1 MKPPISSST
10 HGNSNSTN
18 KPLSD
23 FAAGVGSDASPAV
36 TSEEEPPDSGLS
48 TRTNLDNNNTQHV
61 QARTNQSLSV
71 PGRPRTA
78 TLESTANGSVTT
90 VENQDED
97 DSPSSAT
104 KGGGVVSTSP
114 FVSGKPPL
122 TSTNTTSTV
131 SSSADVAAPRREH
144 ATNKASPTAADI
156 SGDPADPAVAAT
168 ATVRGHTMTVT
179 EVLTL
184 LHSSEKGL
192 ATQEAQRRAQQH
204 GPNIVTEQKPT
215 SAMTIFIRQVAN
227 CLTIVLLAAMALSFG
242 VKDWVEGGV
251 VLAVILTNIIVG
263 FTQEWKAERTMA
275 SLRDLT
281 SPTAS
286 VIRDNGEQRIIP
298 SAQLVPG
305 DIVTFRTGDVLAA
318 DVRVLTMTNLETS
331 EAALTGESIPVAK
344 MVDPVEDPT
353 LTLGAAD
360 RLNLAYS
367 STTITKGRGT
377 GIVIATGKYTQIGKI
392 AEEMAAKQ
400 SGNDGRGFWSRKW
413 DKVAVLLGLRSGTPL
428 QIKLNKFAY
437 LLLGLAVLCAI
448 IVFAVAEFQLDSDIL
463 LYAIALGIGVIPES
477 LIPVL
482 TITFSVGA
490 KRMAQSGV
498 VVRRMEA
505 LEALGGV
512 STVCSDKTGTLTQGK
527 MVVRKFWLPDDAA
540 TSAKGELRGHTY
552 GVEEADTAFE
562 PRGRAFLENSGTEDT
577 PIENDRLSTEMID
590 LATAASLCN
599 IAELIPPSNED
610 PSWSARGDPTEIALL
625 VYATKLGYGRPSLV
639 SVQPSE
645 PEGEKPTDKKD
656 LNPEGFVLQ
665 VEYPFESE
673 VKLMT
678 TVYTTPNGQDKAF
691 MKGAVERV
699 IDRCTYITDQEK
711 YSEMSA
717 NARSKILFEAE
728 RLAAQGLRVLAFASR
743 EFNPKTKMVSL
754 TRQGCEQGMTFLGLC
769 ALYDPP
775 RATSLPAVLACKKAG
790 ISVCML
796 TGDHAAT
803 ARAIAKEVGILDES
817 TAGKNTVMTASEFE
831 ALSDEEVDAL
841 PSLPLVIAR
850 CSPSTKVRMVHAGR
864 RRGLYL
870 AMTGDGV
877 NDAPALKQA
886 PIGIAMG
893 ISGTD
898 VAKSAA
904 DMVLTDDCF
913 ESIVTAIREGRTIFD
928 NIQRFVIS
936 LLVANVG
943 EVILLLIGLAFKD
956 AAGESIFPLT
966 AVEILWTNMVT
977 ASLPA
982 VGLGMEIPS
991 EAIMERPPAD
1001 VLKGGVFSRG
1011 VILDMLFYGFQM
1023 GWTCLVAFIVMI
1035 YPLGNG
1041 DLGFDCNSS
1050 GRADQCDVVYQARS
1064 TVFTALILQNL
1075 LQAWA
1080 MFSMERSM
1088 FTPSA
1093 AKHIYRNGILFWS
1106 VIFGAATIPL
1116 CLYVPGFNESVFHHG
1131 ALRGAGWGVA
1141 LAATF
1146 VFIISME
1153 IWKWL
1158 ARRNGWPWLT
1168 RVTGGTAPIHLAA
1181 NRNTA
1186 TEIMTEKA

>member
-1 MKPPISSST
+1 MKPPPISSST

-18 KPLSD
+18 QPISEL
-23 FAAGVGSDASPAV
+23 AGAGSDSTPAV
-36 TSEEEPPDSGLS
+36 TSEEEPPDSGF
-48 TRTNLDNNNTQHV
+48 TTQ
-61 QARTNQSLSV
+61 QQQQQQDQSKQNESLSI
-71 PGRPRTA
+71 PAGRPRTA
-78 TLESTANGSVTT
+78 TLQSTANGSVTS
-90 VENQDED
+90 VDDD
-97 DSPSSAT
+97 DSRILSRH
-104 KGGGVVSTSP
+104 G
-114 FVSGKPPL
+114 GKPPL
-122 TSTNTTSTV
+122 TSTNTTSTISSTGEARGGARATGDV
-131 SSSADVAAPRREH
+131 S
-144 ATNKASPTAADI
+144 TASPLAIDANQ
-156 SGDPADPAVAAT
+156 DPADPTVAAAVT
-168 ATVRGHTMTVT
+168 MRGHTMTVSD
-179 EVLTL
+179 VLTL
-184 LHSSEKGL
+184 LHSSERGL
-192 ATQEAQRRAQQH
+192 STQEAQRRAQQH

-251 VLAVILTNIIVG
+251 VLAVILTNIVVG

-286 VIRDNGEQRIIP
+286 VIRDNGEQKTIQ

-305 DIVTFRTGDVLAA
+305 DIITFRTGDVLAA

-344 MVDPVEDPT
+344 LVDPVEDPT
-353 LTLGAAD
+353 FTLGAAD

-377 GIVIATGKYTQIGKI
+377 GVVIATGKYTQIGKI

-400 SGNDGRGFWSRKW
+400 SSNDGRGFWARKW
-413 DKVAVLLGLRSGTPL
+413 DKAAVLLGLRSGTPL

-527 MVVRKFWLPDDAA
+527 MVVRKFWLPDTVKDEQADLA
-540 TSAKGELRGHTY
+540 GRTY

-562 PRGRAFLENSGTEDT
+562 PRGRAFLESAEKDAH
-577 PIENDRLSTEMID
+577 IENDQLSTEMID

-610 PSWSARGDPTEIALL
+610 PQWSARGDPTEIALL

-639 SVQPSE
+639 SVQPPE
-645 PEGEKPTDKKD
+645 PEAADEKERLQVRKKD
-656 LNPEGFVLQ
+656 PNPEGFVLQ

-678 TVYTTPNGQDKAF
+678 TVYTTPEDQDKAF

-699 IDRCTYITDQEK
+699 IDRCTHITGSQDTATVLG
-711 YSEMSA
+711 A
-717 NARSKILFEAE
+717 NARLSILAEAE
-728 RLAAQGLRVLAFASR
+728 KLAGQGLRVLAFASR
-743 EFNPKTKMVSL
+743 AFNTRTRMESL

-803 ARAIAKEVGILDES
+803 ARAIAREVGILDES

-991 EAIMERPPAD
+991 KAIMERPPAD

-1011 VILDMLFYGFQM
+1011 VILDMLFYGIQM
-1023 GWTCLVAFIVMI
+1023 GWTCLVAFIIMI

-1041 DLGFDCNSS
+1041 DLGVDCNSS
-1050 GRADQCDVVYQARS
+1050 GKADQCDVVYQARS

-1116 CLYVPGFNESVFHHG
+1116 CLYVPKFNDSVFHHG
-1131 ALRGAGWGVA
+1131 ALGGPGWGVA

-1153 IWKWL
+1153 LWKWL

-1168 RVTGGTAPIHLAA
+1168 KITGGTALIQQHQPQSTAA
-1181 NRNTA
+1181 EVTV
-1186 TEIMTEKA
+1186 EKA

>member
-1 MKPPISSST
+1 MKPPISPST
-10 HGNSNSTN
+10 HGNTHSANQ
-18 KPLSD
+18 PLSD
-23 FAAGVGSDASPAV
+23 HQTSGNDASAV
-36 TSEEEPPDSGLS
+36 AATSEEEPPDSGLS
-48 TRTNLDNNNTQHV
+48 TPTKEEK
-61 QARTNQSLSV
+61 NQDEQKKSAPNGHST
-71 PGRPRTA
+71 RPRTA
-78 TLESTANGSVTT
+78 TLQSTTNASDATIDNANV
-90 VENQDED
+90 D
-97 DSPSSAT
+97 
-104 KGGGVVSTSP
+104 VSTS
-114 FVSGKPPL
+114 
-122 TSTNTTSTV
+122 TV
-131 SSSADVAAPRREH
+131 AGNFA
-144 ATNKASPTAADI
+144 
-156 SGDPADPAVAAT
+156 
-168 ATVRGHTMTVT
+168 VRGHTMTAA
-179 EVLTL
+179 EVLSL
-184 LHSSEKGL
+184 LTTSEKGL
-192 ATQEAQRRAQQH
+192 ATDEAKRRATVH
-204 GPNIVTEQKPT
+204 GPNVVTEQKPT
-215 SAMTIFIRQVAN
+215 SAMTIFVRQVAN

-251 VLAVILTNIIVG
+251 ILAVILTNIVVG

-275 SLRDLT
+275 SLRDLS
-281 SPTAS
+281 SPTAN
-286 VIRDNGEQRIIP
+286 VIRDDGEQKTIQ
-298 SAQLVPG
+298 SSELVPG
-305 DIVTFRTGDVLAA
+305 DIVTFRTGDVLPA
-318 DVRVLTMTNLETS
+318 DVRILTMTNLETS

-344 MVDPVEDPT
+344 MVEALDDPT

-360 RLNLAYS
+360 RINLAYS
-367 STTITKGRGT
+367 STTVTKGRGT
-377 GIVIATGKYTQIGKI
+377 GVVIAIGKDTQIGKI
-392 AEEMAAKQ
+392 AEEMAGKQ
-400 SGNDGRGFWSRKW
+400 SSSEGKGFFARAW
-413 DKVAVLLGLRSGTPL
+413 DKTAILLGIRTGTPL
-428 QIKLNKFAY
+428 QIKLNLFAY

-448 IVFAVAEFQLDSDIL
+448 IVFAVAEFDLDSDIL

-512 STVCSDKTGTLTQGK
+512 NTVCSDKTGTLTQGK
-527 MVVRKFWLPDDAA
+527 MVTKRIWLPGSHDEKQLFNN
-540 TSAKGELRGHTY
+540 AKIY
-552 GVEEADTAFE
+552 GIEEAESAFD
-562 PRGRAFLENSGTEDT
+562 PRGRVFVDDGNGEKSSPV
-577 PIENDRLSTEMID
+577 PIENEHLSADVIE

-599 IAELIPPSNED
+599 IAELVPPSNDD
-610 PSWSARGDPTEIALL
+610 PQWSARGDPTEIALL

-639 SVQPSE
+639 SSGPSE
-645 PEGEKPTDKKD
+645 AELDGAEKPALSKKVQSAD
-656 LNPEGFVLQ
+656 GYVLQ
-665 VEYPFESE
+665 IEYPFESD

-678 TVYTTPNGQDKAF
+678 TVYTTPDGQEKAF

-699 IDRCTYITDQEK
+699 LDRCVDISTGDDDRPQSMTTD
-711 YSEMSA
+711 
-717 NARSKILFEAE
+717 ARAGILNETE
-728 RLAAQGLRVLAFASR
+728 HLARQGLRVLAFASR
-743 EFNPKTKMVSL
+743 EFSTKTTMQSM
-754 TRQGCEQGMTFLGLC
+754 TRAGCEQSMTFIGLC

-775 RATSLPAVLACKKAG
+775 RPTSLPAVLACKKAG
-790 ISVCML
+790 ITVCML

-817 TAGKNTVMTASEFE
+817 TAGKTTVMTAHEFE
-831 ALSDEEVDAL
+831 ALSDEQVDAM

-850 CSPSTKVRMVHAGR
+850 CSPSTKVRMVQAGR

-893 ISGTD
+893 IAGTD

-928 NIQRFVIS
+928 NIQRFIIS

-956 AAGESIFPLT
+956 VNDESIFPLT

-991 EAIMERPPAD
+991 KEIMERPPAD
-1001 VLKGGVFSRG
+1001 VLGGGVFSRA
-1011 VILDMLFYGFQM
+1011 VILDMLFYGIQM

-1035 YPLGNG
+1035 YPLGGGN
-1041 DLGFDCNSS
+1041 LGIDCNSS

-1080 MFSMERSM
+1080 MFSLERSM

-1093 AKHIYRNGILFWS
+1093 MKHIYKNKILFWS
-1106 VIFGAATIPL
+1106 VIFGALTIPL
-1116 CLYVPGFNESVFHHG
+1116 CLYVPKFNESVFHHG
-1131 ALRGAGWGVA
+1131 PLRGPGWGVA
-1141 LAATF
+1141 LAATV
-1146 VFIISME
+1146 VFIVAME
-1153 IWKWL
+1153 LWKCL
-1158 ARRNGWPWLT
+1158 ARRNAWPWLT
-1168 RVTGGTAPIHLAA
+1168 QVSGGMALIQQRSGAVAPAELDVG
-1181 NRNTA
+1181 
-1186 TEIMTEKA
+1186 KA